1 MEIPMKLALIILGL
15 FFLSLTVR
23 SRELTFSER
32 GVILGLQK
40 SSVIKSYMVDHII
53 KTDLSMRD
61 YIGFLALRRACD
73 PVNLLVRHI
82 DKQEDDYKDQS
93 KSLIPLMST
102 CEKGNLGLTHLYI
115 GQRD

>member
-1 MEIPMKLALIILGL
+1 MKLALIILGL

-32 GVILGLQK
+32 GVLLGLNK
-40 SSVIKSYMVDHII
+40 TNEIKAYMADNII

-82 DKQEDDYKDQS
+82 EKKEDDFKDQS
-93 KSLIPLMST
+93 KSLVALMNT
-102 CEKGNLGLTHLYI
+102 CEKGALGLSHLYI
-115 GQRD
+115 GQKD

>member
-23 SRELTFSER
+23 SRELTLSER
-32 GVILGLQK
+32 GVLLGLQK
-40 SSVIKSYMVDHII
+40 SSEIKTYMTDKII

-73 PVNLLVRHI
+73 PVNILVRHI
-82 DKQEDDYKDQS
+82 EKQDENFKDQS
-93 KSLIPLMST
+93 KSLAPLMNA
-102 CEKGNLGLTHLYI
+102 CEKGSLGLTHLYI
-115 GQRD
+115 GQNH